1 MVLFWVVGPLEAEPP
16 WRQRA
21 IVCKSSCSG
30 GEAGGLRQCFVVK
43 VDDFDIT
50 V

>member
-1 MVLFWVVGPLEAEPP
+1 MVLFSSVALLEAEPP

-21 IVCKSSCSG
+21 IVCKSSCG
-30 GEAGGLRQCFVVK
+30 GGAGGLRQCFVVK